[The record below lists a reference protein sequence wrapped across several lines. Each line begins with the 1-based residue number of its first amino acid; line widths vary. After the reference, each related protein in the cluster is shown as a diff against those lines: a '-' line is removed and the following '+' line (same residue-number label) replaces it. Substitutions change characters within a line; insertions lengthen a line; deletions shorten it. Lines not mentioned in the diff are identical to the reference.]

1 MRLKLAE
8 KGCKGR
14 LITFCGLDGCGKT
27 TQIARLAALL
37 EGRGVPVFLTRDPTD
52 FVRNTTIF
60 RGYMDT
66 PDHAPYDYRALSL
79 LCAAD
84 RVQHSNRVILPKLE
98 EGYTVISDRYF
109 YSCLANLRARG
120 YRRDRW
126 IYEIAAEIP
135 RPDLAFFLDV
145 EVDIAV
151 RRVRARAAERDRYID
166 LALQHRLREEYR
178 ALAAEEGHGIMLS
191 TLQPEEA
198 CAARRWTGLFEEVY
212 GLSCVEN
219 QLLALLREE
228 GNDIRPLYHNAAVPL
243 EKLVGFFM
251 REGGKPYRFYEV
263 PRIQDELTEL
273 GVLHVRLIRMADRE
287 RLWEGLRHRREKQ
300 WILARVLPSFTTSV
314 LRARGLR
321 EDHYVRVEMRDNAL
335 LLYNDIPE
343 KTLRLEKAAFSAA
356 YADEILLLT
365 LYRGLDAQ
373 MKDCLWERR
382 LFRPDGE
389 KAGTLDRE
397 EAARQENASGRL
409 VDLLGV
415 YGLLRRR
422 MRAYY
427 GQYVDT
433 DFIGRALPEI
443 DRLYARAGYA
453 HLRGGPDRHT
463 AELLRALEDL
473 DAALMGELNEKL
485 KGWMA

>member
-1 MRLKLAE
+1 M
-8 KGCKGR
+8 
-14 LITFCGLDGCGKT
+14 
-27 TQIARLAALL
+27 
-37 EGRGVPVFLTRDPTD
+37 
-52 FVRNTTIF
+52 
-60 RGYMDT
+60 
-66 PDHAPYDYRALSL
+66 
-79 LCAAD
+79 
-84 RVQHSNRVILPKLE
+84 
-98 EGYTVISDRYF
+98 
-109 YSCLANLRARG
+109 
-120 YRRDRW
+120 
-126 IYEIAAEIP
+126 
-135 RPDLAFFLDV
+135 
-145 EVDIAV
+145 
-151 RRVRARAAERDRYID
+151 
-166 LALQHRLREEYR
+166 
-178 ALAAEEGHGIMLS
+178 
-191 TLQPEEA
+191 
-198 CAARRWTGLFEEVY
+198 FEEVY

-382 LFRPDGE
+382 LFRPEGE
-389 KAGTLDRE
+389 
-397 EAARQENASGRL
+397 
-409 VDLLGV
+409 
-415 YGLLRRR
+415 
-422 MRAYY
+422 
-427 GQYVDT
+427 
-433 DFIGRALPEI
+433 
-443 DRLYARAGYA
+443 
-453 HLRGGPDRHT
+453 
-463 AELLRALEDL
+463 
-473 DAALMGELNEKL
+473 
-485 KGWMA
+485 

>member
-1 MRLKLAE
+1 M
-8 KGCKGR
+8 
-14 LITFCGLDGCGKT
+14 
-27 TQIARLAALL
+27 
-37 EGRGVPVFLTRDPTD
+37 
-52 FVRNTTIF
+52 
-60 RGYMDT
+60 
-66 PDHAPYDYRALSL
+66 
-79 LCAAD
+79 
-84 RVQHSNRVILPKLE
+84 
-98 EGYTVISDRYF
+98 
-109 YSCLANLRARG
+109 
-120 YRRDRW
+120 
-126 IYEIAAEIP
+126 
-135 RPDLAFFLDV
+135 
-145 EVDIAV
+145 
-151 RRVRARAAERDRYID
+151 
-166 LALQHRLREEYR
+166 
-178 ALAAEEGHGIMLS
+178 
-191 TLQPEEA
+191 
-198 CAARRWTGLFEEVY
+198 
-212 GLSCVEN
+212 EN

-382 LFRPDGE
+382 LFPPRRGESGDAGPGGGRPAGE
-389 KAGTLDRE
+389 RVPAGWWICWGCTGCC
-397 EAARQENASGRL
+397 AAGCGLIMDNTWIRISSAGRCPRSIGSMPGR
-409 VDLLGV
+409 DTPICGE
-415 YGLLRRR
+415 GPTGIRRSCSAPWR
-422 MRAYY
+422 IWMR
-427 GQYVDT
+427 
-433 DFIGRALPEI
+433 R
-443 DRLYARAGYA
+443 
-453 HLRGGPDRHT
+453 
-463 AELLRALEDL
+463 
-473 DAALMGELNEKL
+473 
-485 KGWMA
+485 

>member
-1 MRLKLAE
+1 M
-8 KGCKGR
+8 
-14 LITFCGLDGCGKT
+14 
-27 TQIARLAALL
+27 
-37 EGRGVPVFLTRDPTD
+37 
-52 FVRNTTIF
+52 
-60 RGYMDT
+60 
-66 PDHAPYDYRALSL
+66 
-79 LCAAD
+79 
-84 RVQHSNRVILPKLE
+84 
-98 EGYTVISDRYF
+98 
-109 YSCLANLRARG
+109 
-120 YRRDRW
+120 
-126 IYEIAAEIP
+126 
-135 RPDLAFFLDV
+135 
-145 EVDIAV
+145 
-151 RRVRARAAERDRYID
+151 
-166 LALQHRLREEYR
+166 
-178 ALAAEEGHGIMLS
+178 
-191 TLQPEEA
+191 
-198 CAARRWTGLFEEVY
+198 FEEVY

-382 LFRPDGE
+382 LFRPEGE

-427 GQYVDT
+427 GQYVET

-485 KGWMA
+485 KRWTA